1 MSGFLLEERNLFEIY
16 IPVWMKFC
24 FCWSFL
30 VMHFK
35 SKSKNHLKILLTVE
49 LKQFKNRGL
58 ATLNVAE
65 ARMYNLAR
73 NETSD
78 LITKLIICTN
88 M

>member
-1 MSGFLLEERNLFEIY
+1 
-16 IPVWMKFC
+16 
-24 FCWSFL
+24 
-30 VMHFK
+30 MHFK